1 MSTPTTPTSGA
12 ATGGPARSSRKKDK
26 MKLLVVDDEPS
37 ILELLKTAL
46 NALGSYDVHIA
57 SSGEDALRQLDKED
71 PPFDCLLLDIQMPNM
86 NGIQLCREVRN
97 FPEYSDTP
105 IIMLTAMS
113 EKKYVD
119 DAFMAGATDYLTKP
133 FDFLELRSRLGTARK
148 LVQESSR
155 ATSSIE
161 VARKLKEELDTTLQ
175 FSVEDPIRI
184 EGVDRVLGYAQF
196 ENYVL
201 QLSKGRRFTSFA
213 TAIKIARARELH
225 GSMKSAEFRD
235 LLHDAAYAISKL
247 TKDSGNILSYR
258 GSGTFLC
265 ISDARK
271 KAPLAAMETQMN
283 QLVATLIARRQ
294 YKVDAQLMI
303 GESFP
308 MRSLTKLGALY
319 ALNRAVENVELRDQ
333 ELEDVAD
340 FSKRVLKSRAL
351 SSEEA
356 HLERRSYEVILHQL
370 LREDQSL
377 RKI

>member
-1 MSTPTTPTSGA
+1 MSIPVEQTNRDAHGDSTRTPRA
-12 ATGGPARSSRKKDK
+12 APK
-26 MKLLVVDDEPS
+26 MKVLVVDDEPS

-46 NALGSYDVHIA
+46 NALGTYDVSIA
-57 SSGEDALRQLDKED
+57 SSGIDALRLLDKED
-71 PPFDCLLLDIQMPNM
+71 PPFDCLLLDIQMPKM
-86 NGIQLCREVRN
+86 NGITLCREARQ

-119 DAFMAGATDYLTKP
+119 QAFTSGATDYLTKP

-148 LVQESSR
+148 LVETNTRTYDSL
-155 ATSSIE
+155 E
-161 VARKLKEELDTTLQ
+161 VAKKLKQELDSTLQ
-175 FSVEDPIRI
+175 FSIEDPIGI
-184 EGVDRVLGYAQF
+184 EGVERVLGYAQF

-213 TAIKIARARELH
+213 TAIKISRAQYLH
-225 GSMKSAEFRD
+225 SSMSSVDFRD
-235 LLHDAAYAISKL
+235 MVHDAAYAISKL
-247 TKDSGNILSYR
+247 TRNAENVLSYR
-258 GSGTFLC
+258 GNGTFLC

-271 KAPLAAMETQMN
+271 KVPLASMETQLN
-283 QLVATLIARRQ
+283 QLLATLLSRRQ
-294 YKVDAQLMI
+294 MSNEVQLLV
-303 GESFP
+303 GDSLP

-319 ALNRAVENVELRDQ
+319 ALNRAIENVELRDQ
-333 ELEDVAD
+333 NLEEVTT
-340 FSKRVLKSRAL
+340 FSKRVLKSRSL

-356 HLERRSYEVILHQL
+356 HLERRSYEVILQQL